1 MASLYELINAEL
13 EKNKSITYNRLD
25 EFITDDK
32 RSAEFIMSLSEGLKF
47 SMPDEST
54 ELYRVAQSRAR
65 HSAIVCL
72 FGQLII
78 SNITGFNAESKREE
92 LFDNIWLLAA
102 LNHDIGYTLKGL
114 INASIDYKK
123 EFRYYLLQDQY
134 NTDELQVL
142 NDFSKR
148 YGQYFAYTY
157 EEIESYDQYARNY
170 HSKNPDDVEKVDHGI
185 LGGVYLFNQKIG
197 RCIKDSKPAADY
209 IITKAAAITV
219 AQHNLYKS
227 PNEKIDKFYP
237 ADLKKLHS
245 TSTFRISKETP
256 VLLLLS
262 LIDTVDC
269 VKRFSKKNTPGSSLE
284 SISVLKGIDVTFDN
298 NSAVISFQELS
309 NRIAAKEKELAKK
322 GGSGTGIRKILDDH
336 MRGVMSLND
345 WTTYK
350 VERVGDYE
358 FRLEVEV

>member
-78 SNITGFNAESKREE
+78 SNITGFNTESKREE

-114 INASIDYKK
+114 TNAIIDYKK
-123 EFRYYLLQDQY
+123 EFHHYLLQDQY
-134 NTDELQVL
+134 DMDELQVL
-142 NDFSKR
+142 NDFSKK
-148 YGQYFAYTY
+148 YSQYFAYTY

-245 TSTFRISKETP
+245 TSTFRSRQQ
-256 VLLLLS
+256 S
-262 LIDTVDC
+262 
-269 VKRFSKKNTPGSSLE
+269 
-284 SISVLKGIDVTFDN
+284 
-298 NSAVISFQELS
+298 
-309 NRIAAKEKELAKK
+309 
-322 GGSGTGIRKILDDH
+322 
-336 MRGVMSLND
+336 
-345 WTTYK
+345 
-350 VERVGDYE
+350 
-358 FRLEVEV
+358 

>member
-13 EKNKSITYNRLD
+13 EKNKSIKYNRLD

-78 SNITGFNAESKREE
+78 SNITGFNTESKREE

-114 INASIDYKK
+114 TNAIIDYKK
-123 EFRYYLLQDQY
+123 EFHHYLLQDQY
-134 NTDELQVL
+134 DMDELQVL
-142 NDFSKR
+142 NDFSKK
-148 YGQYFAYTY
+148 YSQYFAYTY

-219 AQHNLYKS
+219 AQHN
-227 PNEKIDKFYP
+227 
-237 ADLKKLHS
+237 
-245 TSTFRISKETP
+245 
-256 VLLLLS
+256 
-262 LIDTVDC
+262 
-269 VKRFSKKNTPGSSLE
+269 
-284 SISVLKGIDVTFDN
+284 
-298 NSAVISFQELS
+298 
-309 NRIAAKEKELAKK
+309 
-322 GGSGTGIRKILDDH
+322 
-336 MRGVMSLND
+336 
-345 WTTYK
+345 
-350 VERVGDYE
+350 
-358 FRLEVEV
+358 

>member
-1 MASLYELINAEL
+1 
-13 EKNKSITYNRLD
+13 
-25 EFITDDK
+25 
-32 RSAEFIMSLSEGLKF
+32 MSLSEGLKF

-78 SNITGFNAESKREE
+78 SNITGFNTESKREE

-114 INASIDYKK
+114 TNAIIDYKK
-123 EFRYYLLQDQY
+123 EFHHYLLQDQY
-134 NTDELQVL
+134 DMDELQVL
-142 NDFSKR
+142 NDFSKK
-148 YGQYFAYTY
+148 YSQYFAYTY

-322 GGSGTGIRKILDDH
+322 GGSGTDIRKILDDH

-350 VERVGDYE
+350 VERLGDYE